1 MATKYL
7 YLDDEKPEA
16 VRPFLRELRRY
27 SEDLE
32 IDHYPPLSYRNQ
44 LPWLAQKTFDG
55 LILDLR
61 LDQFAN
67 WQEGSKGDK
76 AEYRA
81 TTLAQEIRTRATERQ
96 GVFEVPIVL
105 WSTDERLKASY
116 TRDDTSHDLFDLK
129 CVKSDISDNV
139 NKARAIASQLTS
151 LALGYQEIVKVRSRK
166 KGPGSQLHRFLGFE
180 KLPEFLDARI
190 LSYFEGR
197 PTPLPAHEYARF
209 ILRDLLSAPGP
220 LIGEQVLAARLGI
233 DIKASEDWVKLKA
246 RISKQAS
253 YSGPFREG
261 WPCWWASLVETW
273 WRGLGKDVPPLR
285 LTPAANRVEQ
295 LRKRTKLK
303 GLVSAKPIEAGYSES
318 YWTICQVTQQPLD
331 PRDGLI
337 LNQKDT
343 KIWQEKL
350 YVSSKAELTGGRRER
365 GLILDP
371 LEKNRLERLKA
382 KTP

>member
-1 MATKYL
+1 MATNYL

-16 VRPFLRELRRY
+16 VRPFLRELKRY
-27 SEDLE
+27 SENLE
-32 IDHYPPLSYRNQ
+32 IEHHPPLSYHNQ
-44 LPWLAQKTFDG
+44 LPWLARETFDG

-67 WQEGSKGDK
+67 WQEGSEGDK

-81 TTLAQEIRTRATERQ
+81 TTLAQELRTRATERQ

-129 CVKSDISDNV
+129 CVKSDISDDAD
-139 NKARAIASQLTS
+139 KAKAIAGQLTS

-166 KGPGSQLHRFLGFE
+166 KGRGSQLHRFLGFE
-180 KLPEFLDARI
+180 KLPKFLDARI
-190 LSYFEGR
+190 LSYFDGR

-220 LIGEQVLAARLGI
+220 LISEQVLAARLGI
-233 DIKASEDWVKLKA
+233 DKEASEDWSKLKA
-246 RISKQAS
+246 RVGKQAS
-253 YSGPFREG
+253 YSGPFQEG
-261 WPCWWASLVETW
+261 WPRWWAPLVEAW
-273 WRGLGKDVPPLR
+273 WRGLSKDVPPLR

-295 LRKRTKLK
+295 LRKWTRLK
-303 GLVSAKPIEAGYSES
+303 GLVSAKPIGVDYSES

-337 LNQKDT
+337 LNQKDA

-350 YVSSKAELTGGRRER
+350 YVSLKAELTGKRREQ

-371 LEKNRLERLKA
+371 LESSRLERLKG
-382 KTP
+382 KVS